1 MSVRARTRSK
11 RLPPLALNSWR
22 NIARYLTQVLALAVV
37 YFVAAKIGL
46 ALAFET
52 PQVTAIWPPTGIAL
66 IALLLFGPRVWP
78 GVFLGAIAAHASAGE
93 PLAVALNVAC
103 GNTLTGV
110 IGVLALQAS
119 RFDSALE
126 RSRDV
131 LALIGVA
138 VLSPLISASVS
149 TAALAL
155 GGFVPWHMFVAVWCV
170 SWVGGTL
177 GILMLAPP
185 LFTWFYNPRLVWTGK
200 RAIEFLTYLSLLVAT
215 GVIVFALPRTPYPA
229 SYVAFPL
236 LIWAGLRM
244 GAREAAVGTCLLSM
258 FALWGALH
266 GYGPFAE
273 RSPDERLVDLD
284 AFIAVIGCTAL
295 LVSAVTVER
304 LHAQATLR
312 SSRGLLQ
319 AVFEHTP
326 AVIYV
331 KDKLGRFLMVNRR
344 FEELFHVT
352 QTVIGKT
359 GYELWSKD
367 IADRFHEMD
376 QRVILA
382 RRALTDTE
390 AAPQDDGI
398 HTYISVKCP
407 LWDHAGEPY
416 AVMGIST
423 DITELH
429 QAQEQLHRAHHQLE
443 QRVADRTVE
452 LANAV
457 SRLRDANS
465 ELEQRNREK
474 ETLLKEIH
482 HRVKNNMQVISSLL
496 SLQAHAGEE
505 LSVRAF
511 VENSQSRV
519 RSMALVHEHL
529 YRSDDLQSVPMG
541 AYLRAVV
548 EGIKQGQDVGRNI
561 RCEVHADDIALPID
575 RAIPCG
581 LIVNEVVTNA
591 LKHAFPDE
599 RTGRVDVSM
608 CETGKH
614 RFSLE
619 IKDDGVGIASEDQH
633 PAESFGLRLV
643 GMLARQLHG
652 NVETEQESGLAFRL
666 QFEVG
671 T

>member
-1 MSVRARTRSK
+1 M
-11 RLPPLALNSWR
+11 
-22 NIARYLTQVLALAVV
+22 
-37 YFVAAKIGL
+37 
-46 ALAFET
+46 
-52 PQVTAIWPPTGIAL
+52 
-66 IALLLFGPRVWP
+66 LLFGPRVWP
-78 GVFLGAIAAHASAGE
+78 GVFLGALAAHVSAGE
-93 PLAVALNVAC
+93 PMAVALNVAC
-103 GNTLTGV
+103 GNTLTGI
-110 IGVLALQAS
+110 IGVWALQAS
-119 RFDSALE
+119 RFESALE

-155 GGFVPWHMFVAVWCV
+155 GGFVLWRNFVAVWCV
-170 SWVGGTL
+170 SWAGGTL
-177 GILMLAPP
+177 GILMAAP
-185 LFTWFYNPRLVWTGK
+185 LLLTWFYNPYLAWHGK
-200 RAIEFLTYLSLLVAT
+200 RALEFLTYLLLLVAA
-215 GVIVFALPRTPYPA
+215 GLIVFTLPRTPYPA

-273 RSPDERLVDLD
+273 RSPDQRLVDLD
-284 AFIAVIGCTAL
+284 AFIGVIGCTAL
-295 LVSAVTVER
+295 LVSAVTEER

-312 SSRGLLQ
+312 SSRGLLR
-319 AVFEHTP
+319 AVFDHSP

-344 FEELFHVT
+344 FEELFHVRPE
-352 QTVIGKT
+352 TVIGKT
-359 GYELWSKD
+359 GYHLWSKD
-367 IADRFHEMD
+367 VADRFHEMD

-390 AAPQDDGI
+390 VAPQDDGA

-407 LWDHAGEPY
+407 LWDHAGDPY

-429 QAQEQLHRAHHQLE
+429 QAQEQLHRAHHELE
-443 QRVADRTVE
+443 QRVAARTAE

-457 SRLRDANS
+457 SRLRDANG

-474 ETLLKEIH
+474 ETLLKEVH

-496 SLQAHAGEE
+496 SLQAHAGETQ
-505 LSVRAF
+505 SVRAF
-511 VENSQSRV
+511 VENSQSRIH
-519 RSMALVHEHL
+519 SMALVHEHL
-529 YRSDDLQSVPMG
+529 YRSDDLQSVPMD

-548 EGIKQGQDVGRNI
+548 DGITQGQDVRRKI
-561 RCEVHADDIALPID
+561 QCEVHASDIALPID

-591 LKHAFPDE
+591 LKHAFPDD

-608 CETGKH
+608 SETGRH

-619 IKDDGVGIASEDQH
+619 IKDDGIGIVSKGEQ
-633 PAESFGLRLV
+633 PEESFGLRLV

-652 NVETEQESGLAFRL
+652 SVETEQQAGLAFRL
-666 QFEVG
+666 QFDVG